1 MAAPMRIRR
10 PRLYRPLFQINDN
23 FLSFPK
29 KGVNRD
35 QQQRDNNA
43 AVKVLI
49 T

>member
-10 PRLYRPLFQINDN
+10 PRLYSPLFQINDN